1 MSIIVRGVDRENNAV
16 VVVDV
21 VVKNAAS
28 WTSEGTISRFS
39 RVRPF
44 QPSLRAL
51 YKAATKKEPGR
62 HSPPHI
68 FFCGPSPDKK

>member
-51 YKAATKKEPGR
+51 YNNRNACENTPEQTLANKNVV
-62 HSPPHI
+62 
-68 FFCGPSPDKK
+68 